1 MFQGAMHM
9 DEQTPEQYT
18 LRMPSLE
25 LPSAMHASIWHARKG
40 SKVVEGDRL
49 LEVCAGE
56 VIIDIPSPAT
66 GTLLRRLVRE
76 DDPIDIGQAL
86 AIIECTGS

>member
-1 MFQGAMHM
+1 M
-9 DEQTPEQYT
+9 DEPTPQQYT

-25 LPSAMHASIWHARKG
+25 LPSAIHASIWHANKG
-40 SKVVEGDRL
+40 SKVIEGDRL
-49 LEVCAGE
+49 LEVSAGE
-56 VIIDIPSPAT
+56 VIIDIPAPAT
-66 GTLLRRLVRE
+66 GTLVRRLVRE